1 MDPSEGY
8 YFNSR
13 PRRYEEKR
21 RRVEAAVEGLV
32 RRYGLARDTAQ
43 ALSQWIYRLYRILVV
58 LKSLDDQDRCYREWK
73 RPRVILR
80 NGPQMHPTPNF
91 QRKSPT

>member
-43 ALSQWIYRLYRILVV
+43 ALSQWIYRLY
-58 LKSLDDQDRCYREWK
+58 
-73 RPRVILR
+73 
-80 NGPQMHPTPNF
+80 H
-91 QRKSPT
+91 